1 MAKTKEN
8 VIIHGLNGKG
18 HIIFSRQQG
27 SEKLQNSVWEKHEDT
42 ISKRYVSI
50 EERA

>member
-8 VIIHGLNGKG
+8 VIIHGLNGKN

-42 ISKRYVSI
+42 IS
-50 EERA
+50 